1 VRKRLR
7 RPSPALVVALIAL
20 FVALG
25 GTTYAATSL
34 PENSVGTAQ
43 IKNGAVT
50 KEKIAKNTR
59 ASLRG
64 SRGARGA
71 TGQPGANGIDGRNGS
86 NGTNGANGTSV
97 TSATLNAGDAHCPN
111 GGSSFTSASG
121 TTYACNGA
129 KGDKGD
135 TGAQGPGG
143 QIVTFDA
150 TATAAPTP
158 TTLGTFLGD
167 TISAACTG
175 GSGAATLEIFMQTTD
190 GSWTADYTEL
200 NGSSFPSFT
209 PYANSEDYAAG
220 SLSSPTEVF
229 SVAAGSGGG
238 QKSVT
243 VFNFVQLGPSPG
255 SMTWHLQATYVA
267 NGAGTCHMSVQAFP
281 ETLTT
286 TSG

>member
-34 PENSVGTAQ
+34 PANSVGTAQ
-43 IKNGAVT
+43 LKNGAVT
-50 KEKIAKNTR
+50 KGKIAKGTR
-59 ASLRG
+59 ASL
-64 SRGARGA
+64 RGARGA
-71 TGQPGANGIDGRNGS
+71 TGATGQPGTNGS
-86 NGTNGANGTSV
+86 NGTNGTSV
-97 TSATLNAGDAHCPN
+97 SSATLNVGDANCPN
-111 GGSSFTSASG
+111 GGSSFTSESG

-143 QIVTFDA
+143 EIVTFDA
-150 TATAAPTP
+150 TASATPTP

-167 TISAACTG
+167 TISATCAGT
-175 GSGAATLEIFMQTTD
+175 SGVATLAIFMQTTD

-200 NGSSFPSFT
+200 NGSGFPGFT
-209 PYANSEDYAAG
+209 PFANSEDYAAG

-229 SVAAGSGGG
+229 DVAAGSGGG

-255 SMTWHLQATYVA
+255 SMTWHLQASYVSG
-267 NGAGTCHMSVQAFP
+267 GAGTCHMSVQAFP

-286 TSG
+286 TSP